1 MDFNNSPVS
10 LRWYQR
16 FGGVLGIAL
25 VATVVAIILFFV
37 GSVWY
42 YYHQIKNGNGELLF
56 QSFYGGFSNSDKKS
70 GSGPTSEV
78 DRANIEL
85 ASAPSMGTNN
95 PKVTVV
101 EFVDFKCPN
110 CKTESPILRQ
120 VMQKYGSKVKLIIR
134 NFPVESTHPGANQLA
149 ILAQCAYNQGWYWP
163 LHDWLYENQE
173 KLGDSFGA
181 VDIENLGS
189 LFSWDVQKMKD
200 CFNSQEVK
208 ILVNKDYADAYSFGV
223 AGTPTFFINGK
234 KVEGV
239 IPFEV
244 WDNFLRN
251 VK

>member
-1 MDFNNSPVS
+1 MAFNNSPVG

-16 FGGVLGIAL
+16 FGGVLGTAL
-25 VATVVAIILFFV
+25 GATVVAIVLFFG

-42 YYHQIKNGNGELLF
+42 YYHQIKNGNGEILL
-56 QSFYGGFSNSDKKS
+56 QSFYGGFTATDKNA
-70 GSGPTSEV
+70 TATTDVNRAEV
-78 DRANIEL
+78 EL
-85 ASAPSMGTNN
+85 AGAPAIGTND

-110 CKTESPILRQ
+110 CKSESPILRQ
-120 VMQKYGSKVKLIIR
+120 VMQKYGSKVKLIMR

-149 ILAQCAYNQGWYWP
+149 VLAQCAYYQGWYWP
-163 LHDWLYENQE
+163 LHDWLYDNQDQ
-173 KLGDSFGA
+173 LGDSFTVA
-181 VDIENLGS
+181 DIDTLAP
-189 LFSWDVQKMKD
+189 LFSWDAKKMKE

-208 ILVNKDYADAYSFGV
+208 VLINKDYSDAVRFGV
-223 AGTPTFFINGK
+223 QGTPTFFINGK

>member
-1 MDFNNSPVS
+1 MSFDNSPVG

-25 VATVVAIILFFV
+25 SATVVAIVLFFA

-42 YYHQIKNGNGELLF
+42 YYNQIKNGNGELLL
-56 QSFYGGFSNSDKKS
+56 QNFYGGFSAADKKD
-70 GSGPTSEV
+70 TVKDNEV
-78 DRANIEL
+78 NRAEVEL
-85 ASAPSMGTNN
+85 AGAPAVGTNN

-110 CKTESPILRQ
+110 CKTEAPILRQ

-149 ILAQCAYNQGWYWP
+149 VLAQCAYYQGWYWQ
-163 LHDWLYENQE
+163 LHDWLYDNQE
-173 KLGDSFGA
+173 NLGDSFTA
-181 VDIENLGS
+181 ADIDDLS
-189 LFSWDVQKMKD
+189 AIFSWDTKKMKE
-200 CFNSQEVK
+200 CFNSQETKV
-208 ILVNKDYADAYSFGV
+208 LVNKDYADASRFGV

-239 IPFEV
+239 VPFEV
-244 WDNFLRN
+244 WDNYLRN

>member
-1 MDFNNSPVS
+1 MAFNNSPVG

-25 VATVVAIILFFV
+25 GATVVAIVLFFG

-42 YYHQIKNGNGELLF
+42 YYHQIKNGNGEILL
-56 QSFYGGFSNSDKKS
+56 QSFYGGFTAADKN
-70 GSGPTSEV
+70 GTATTDVNRAEV
-78 DRANIEL
+78 EL
-85 ASAPSMGTNN
+85 AGAPAIGTNDPN
-95 PKVTVV
+95 VTVV

-110 CKTESPILRQ
+110 CKAESPILRQ
-120 VMQKYGSKVKLIIR
+120 VMQKYGNKVKLIMR

-149 ILAQCAYNQGWYWP
+149 VLAQCAYYQGWYWP
-163 LHDWLYENQE
+163 LHDWLYDNQDQ
-173 KLGDSFGA
+173 LGDSFTVA
-181 VDIENLGS
+181 DIDTLTPV
-189 LFSWDVQKMKD
+189 FAWDAKKMKE
-200 CFNSQEVK
+200 CFNSQAVK
-208 ILVNKDYADAYSFGV
+208 VLINKDYSDAVRFGV
-223 AGTPTFFINGK
+223 QGTPTFFINGK

>member
-1 MDFNNSPVS
+1 MVFNNSPVG

-25 VATVVAIILFFV
+25 GATIVAVVLSFGGF
-37 GSVWY
+37 VWY
-42 YYHQIKNGNGELLF
+42 YYHQIQKGNGEILL
-56 QSFYGGFSNSDKKS
+56 QNFYGGFSSADKNTKS
-70 GSGPTSEV
+70 TTTDVNRSEV
-78 DRANIEL
+78 EL
-85 ASAPSMGTNN
+85 ASAPAIGTNN

-110 CKTESPILRQ
+110 CKAEAPILRQ
-120 VMQKYGSKVKLIIR
+120 MMQKYGSKVKLIIR

-149 ILAQCAYNQGWYWP
+149 VLAQCAYYQGWYWP
-163 LHDWLYENQE
+163 LHDWLYENQD
-173 KLGDSFGA
+173 KLGESFA
-181 VDIENLGS
+181 AADIDDLNS
-189 LFSWDVQKMKD
+189 LFGWDPQKMKE

-208 ILVNKDYADAYSFGV
+208 VLVNKDYADANRFGV

-239 IPFEV
+239 VPFEV